1 VTHDLYADQPWAFS
15 NFLAT
20 MHKVKVIRAMPDTF
34 SACKSAEEC
43 FRADSWPDF
52 PFLSEEEKFC
62 SEDITPLFFQN
73 DVQHSTPT
81 LSSGFEDNED
91 TIRRLCNDPGAS
103 KNRVSWLSS
112 KDNRKKLKITPND
125 VITADF
131 ANGLVRTLTH

>member
-1 VTHDLYADQPWAFS
+1 
-15 NFLAT
+15 
-20 MHKVKVIRAMPDTF
+20 MHKVKVIRATPDTF
-34 SACKSAEEC
+34 SACKSAKEC
-43 FRADSWPDF
+43 FKAVAWPDF

-81 LSSGFEDNED
+81 LISEFKNNED
-91 TIRRLCNDPGAS
+91 IIRRLHNDPGAS

-112 KDNRKKLKITPND
+112 KDNRKKLKITPSD

-131 ANGLVRTLTH
+131 ANGLVSTLPH

>member
-1 VTHDLYADQPWAFS
+1 
-15 NFLAT
+15 
-20 MHKVKVIRAMPDTF
+20 MPDTF

-43 FRADSWPDF
+43 FRADTWPDF
-52 PFLSEEEKFC
+52 PFLSEKEKFC
-62 SEDITPLFFQN
+62 SEDITPLFFQK

-81 LSSGFEDNED
+81 LSSEFEDNED

-112 KDNRKKLKITPND
+112 KDNRKKLKITPSD